1 MISSDRRTHRT
12 LWKHKVSNLDLRQ
25 WGRLLKGGID
35 VRTVFVIRCNFT
47 RVNWLGKAGKFVLSQ
62 WFSDFIYI
70 SESLE
75 RLVQT
80 QIDASHTLKE
90 FLILMVLSGVQEFV
104 FPRSLQVMLILCWR
118 TLFER
123 TIVLGRSSSICKSRE
138 LKTWC
143 IQKMLSMGL
152 AWGPVVKTPHF
163 HCPRL
168 GVLSL
173 VKELRIFMPYGAAKK
188 PPKDNLSKF
197 QCEDVVRDK
206 AGEEK

>member
-35 VRTVFVIRCNFT
+35 VRTVFGIRCNFT
-47 RVNWLGKAGKFVLSQ
+47 RVNWLGKAGKVVLSQ

-80 QIDASHTLKE
+80 QIDASHPLKE

-104 FPRSLQVMLILCWR
+104 FPRSFQVMLILCWR

-163 HCPRL
+163 HCPRQGFYPWSKNWESSCL
-168 GVLSL
+168 MVQ
-173 VKELRIFMPYGAAKK
+173 PKK
-188 PPKDNLSKF
+188 PQKTI
-197 QCEDVVRDK
+197 
-206 AGEEK
+206 